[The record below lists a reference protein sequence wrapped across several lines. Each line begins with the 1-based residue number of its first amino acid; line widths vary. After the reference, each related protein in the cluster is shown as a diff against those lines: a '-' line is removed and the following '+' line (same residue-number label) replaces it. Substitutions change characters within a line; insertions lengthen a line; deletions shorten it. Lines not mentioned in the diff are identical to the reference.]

1 MKVLNFRINE
11 DNEERYNEI
20 LILLGSGGQM
30 LTYHER
36 RRLTNKFNKWIQKCR
51 IHEGFEP
58 LESPQTVIDWLVI
71 EKLVDEDKI
80 REFLT
85 K

>member
-1 MKVLNFRINE
+1 MLQFSERHKLANE
-11 DNEERYNEI
+11 
-20 LILLGSGGQM
+20 
-30 LTYHER
+30 
-36 RRLTNKFNKWIQKCR
+36 FNRWLQKCR